1 MLSGCYLESISGKRI
16 EESSL
21 FFCEMDL
28 SSEDFEFEEEFPNE
42 DFDPR
47 TGYM

>member
-1 MLSGCYLESISGKRI
+1 MLFRVDIRQTNRRKLPIFLR
-16 EESSL
+16 
-21 FFCEMDL
+21 MDL